1 MSTPGAEQQDQQVR
15 RIMHILNQMELR
27 LDEVQQGWEQMVGC
41 NQFEYIINHMII
53 YNYIY
58 IYNHTFFICNYL
70 FKLMRA
76 MNHQ

>member
-15 RIMHILNQMELR
+15 RIMYLLNQMENR

-41 NQFEYIINHMII
+41 NQFKYIINHMII
-53 YNYIY
+53 YI
-58 IYNHTFFICNYL
+58 IIHFFTCNYL
-70 FKLMRA
+70 FKLIRA

>member
-15 RIMHILNQMELR
+15 RIMYILNQMELK

-41 NQFEYIINHMII
+41 NQFKYIILII
-53 YNYIY
+53 YIY
-58 IYNHTFFICNYL
+58 IIIHFFTCNFL
-70 FKLMRA
+70 FKLIRA